1 MRRSPF
7 NLNFLP
13 EDFRNYILTKVKE
26 EGIFLKISP
35 PRKTKLGDY
44 RYNPYS
50 KTHAISVNIDLSEIQ
65 FLITFIHELAHKK
78 CYDLYQGRVS
88 SHGKEWKS
96 LFAGLLVECKRE
108 VELTSEWLEQINQ
121 VIINPKATSSDFEIE
136 KGEDDF
142 FVNELASETKF
153 KLHSGRSFELIQK
166 RRTRYLCKDLR
177 NGKLYAVS
185 GKALVKEIID

>member
-1 MRRSPF
+1 MRRSQF
-7 NLNFLP
+7 NLSFLP
-13 EDFRNYILTKVKE
+13 EDFQNYILKQVKE
-26 EGIFLKISP
+26 EDVFFRISP

-44 RYNPYS
+44 RYNPYR

-78 CYDLYQGRVS
+78 CYDLYKGKVS

-96 LFAGLLVECKRE
+96 LFAGLLVECKKE
-108 VELTSEWLEQINQ
+108 VELTPDWLEQINE

-142 FVNELASETKF
+142 FVHELADETRF

-185 GKALVKEIID
+185 GKALVKEIIN